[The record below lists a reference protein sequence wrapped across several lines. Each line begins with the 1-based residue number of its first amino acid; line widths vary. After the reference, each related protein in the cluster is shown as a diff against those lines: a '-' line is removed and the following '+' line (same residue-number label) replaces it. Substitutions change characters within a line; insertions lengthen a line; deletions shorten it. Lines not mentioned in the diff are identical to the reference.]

1 MPPGRNQ
8 PERDGSR
15 MSPRVEAS
23 KPEKVERCG
32 SCNGVINQMTGEC
45 RCS

>member
-1 MPPGRNQ
+1 MNQ
-8 PERDGSR
+8 
-15 MSPRVEAS
+15 AS
-23 KPEKVERCG
+23 KAANDRPAQLERCG

>member
-1 MPPGRNQ
+1 MNQ
-8 PERDGSR
+8 APKAANDR
-15 MSPRVEAS
+15 PAQL
-23 KPEKVERCG
+23 ERCG

>member
-1 MPPGRNQ
+1 MTR
-8 PERDGSR
+8 
-15 MSPRVEAS
+15 
-23 KPEKVERCG
+23 EKKADPAPHLERCG

>member
-1 MPPGRNQ
+1 MNQ
-8 PERDGSR
+8 EKKA
-15 MSPRVEAS
+15 EAA
-23 KPEKVERCG
+23 PHLERCG

>member
-1 MPPGRNQ
+1 
-8 PERDGSR
+8 
-15 MSPRVEAS
+15 MSPKVEAT

-32 SCNGVINQMTGEC
+32 SCNGVINMQTGEC